1 MAKIDPYL
9 LATRA
14 SDSISRLLTDESNP
28 GVEIEITVRKLNT
41 IEVGFALQRGEE
53 LYAKHVT
60 GFGEPGTDGYV
71 PPQWLPPVGG
81 QAVIF
86 GQGTGYVAAAIEL
99 AQTTGERYT
108 AEELISFAVYD
119 GYALGLS
126 ELVGEISP
134 KAQKAK
140 KPE

>member
-1 MAKIDPYL
+1 MARVDPYL

-14 SDSISRLLTDESNP
+14 SESISRLLTDETNP
-28 GVEIEITVRKLNT
+28 GVEIEINVRRLNT
-41 IEVGFALQRGEE
+41 IEIGVALERGAE
-53 LYAKHVT
+53 LYAKHVS
-60 GFGEPGTDGYV
+60 GVGEPGDDGYV

-86 GQGTGYVAAAIEL
+86 GQQTGYVAAAIEL

-108 AEELISFAVYD
+108 AAELISFMVYD

-126 ELVGEISP
+126 ALVGEISP
-134 KAQKAK
+134 KAPKVK
-140 KPE
+140 NPE